1 MHLRLAL
8 VLTII
13 GVLGM
18 WGTIYKRSFNIE
30 VAPAIMAEAPLEPQV
45 VTETSPKLVKTETI
59 IPQDPAPEVKVAEVP
74 KPEPKPESNV
84 CTRHKMHKV
93 YIRGGRSWRCKK

>member
-30 VAPAIMAEAPLEPQV
+30 VAPAIMAEAPLEPQ
-45 VTETSPKLVKTETI
+45 VKTETI